1 MGLKSNF
8 GTIRSNI
15 LNEKSW
21 SNVNEAY
28 FKIIQEEQVQKMIR
42 GEEHGDTVAY
52 AIRNNNTTNRSK
64 LFCSVCNKTGHE
76 SKDCFTIIGYLDWQP
91 EAGKLGRGTSSC
103 SGGRGNR
110 GRENG
115 TGDRGGFGWGDNP
128 NSCSNSSF
136 IANTITIPIMNS
148 MNVLDES
155 GSAAMHVEVTNSKN
169 PPPGLFTEDQ

>member
-1 MGLKSNF
+1 MNCEPIPISNNDNVTRILSKRHEDEKSLQFLMGLKSNF

-76 SKDCFTIIGYLDWQP
+76 SKDCFTIIGYLDW
-91 EAGKLGRGTSSC
+91 
-103 SGGRGNR
+103 
-110 GRENG
+110 
-115 TGDRGGFGWGDNP
+115 
-128 NSCSNSSF
+128 
-136 IANTITIPIMNS
+136 
-148 MNVLDES
+148 
-155 GSAAMHVEVTNSKN
+155 
-169 PPPGLFTEDQ
+169 